1 MPPALP
7 REDRTL
13 AAIPTPRGPA
23 RLPAATLL
31 LSVLYAAGA
40 VVALLLG
47 GHAQR
52 LAGLVVLAVT
62 ATRLAAIRPAGRGGD
77 RWS

>member
-1 MPPALP
+1 
-7 REDRTL
+7 L
-13 AAIPTPRGPA
+13 AAIPTSRGPG

-31 LSVLYAAGA
+31 VSVLYATGA

-62 ATRLAAIRPAGRGGD
+62 AARLAAIRPAGKGAD

>member
-1 MPPALP
+1 
-7 REDRTL
+7 L

-31 LSVLYAAGA
+31 LSVLYATGA

-47 GHAQR
+47 DHAQR

-62 ATRLAAIRPAGRGGD
+62 AARLAAIRPAGRGAD